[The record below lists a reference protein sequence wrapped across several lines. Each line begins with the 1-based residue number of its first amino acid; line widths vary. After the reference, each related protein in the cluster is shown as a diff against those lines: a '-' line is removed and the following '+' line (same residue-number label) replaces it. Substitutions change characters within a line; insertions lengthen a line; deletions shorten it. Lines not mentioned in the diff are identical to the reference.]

1 MGARGGL
8 SHRVQLHH
16 RRAARRFSSI
26 HFEAWAGWYLYRLSP
41 STARG
46 LYGLLTMSIADK
58 AVALS
63 GKLFGGK

>member
-1 MGARGGL
+1 MATAIERAVRWNL
-8 SHRVQLHH
+8 STVPVG
-16 RRAARRFSSI
+16 I
-26 HFEAWAGWYLYRLSP
+26 EAWAGWYLYRLSP

-46 LYGLLTMSIADK
+46 LYGLFTMSIADK